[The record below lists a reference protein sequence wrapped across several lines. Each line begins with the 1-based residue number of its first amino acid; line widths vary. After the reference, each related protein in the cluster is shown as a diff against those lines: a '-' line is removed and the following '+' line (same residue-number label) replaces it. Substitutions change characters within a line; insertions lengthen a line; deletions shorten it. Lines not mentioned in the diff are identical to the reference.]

1 MRFSVFRPL
10 FDQQFQAFDTV
21 ANGTEISWDVSWV
34 KLSLTKYLQMF
45 SVFYPLAYWLTKKK
59 NAPLLF
65 MVCQSTFKSQ
75 IFPFFFRFNFPFN
88 FAFVFVISLFLLD
101 CLFRYSLFFTRLVW
115 KFVLFNEC
123 WIKLLLLLLLCF
135 LRHNVFHCL
144 ITTCSMYAM
153 MYSVISFSSVV
164 WTWFCTEKRLR
175 EKRVLCK
182 GSKIL
187 LKYKSCRASLFLPFV
202 QY

>member
-10 FDQQFQAFDTV
+10 FDQQFQAFGTV
-21 ANGTEISWDVSWV
+21 ANCTEISWDVSWV

-59 NAPLLF
+59 TPHFYLWCVRVLLSHKF
-65 MVCQSTFKSQ
+65 SR
-75 IFPFFFRFNFPFN
+75 FFFRFNFPFN

-144 ITTCSMYAM
+144 IMTCPCML
-153 MYSVISFSSVV
+153 
-164 WTWFCTEKRLR
+164 WC
-175 EKRVLCK
+175 
-182 GSKIL
+182 IL
-187 LKYKSCRASLFLPFV
+187 LLVSQKKVSFELGFV
-202 QY
+202 LRKDYERSVFYVRGQKFYLNINLVE